1 MIGEKKMAYK
11 KKKYKRNKKTIGY
24 KSRLYIVSIII
35 FCLLA
40 FLVLRLAWLTLV
52 SGRALE
58 AKANSEWQK
67 EISVTAK
74 RGDILDRNESVLV
87 SSANVYRID
96 FDLDSVRNHI
106 EDKDLTMDD
115 IAVEISE
122 VTGVEVDEVLEALN
136 RKNSDGSDASY
147 APLVRGV
154 TKAVADSADE
164 LGIYGLIV
172 SRDVKRYYPNGN
184 FLASALGGINSEGT
198 GLTGIEL
205 QYDDYLAGI
214 AGMKIGSYDSWGN
227 RLPFDTYKFTPA
239 IDGSDVITTIDE
251 NLQYIAEKIAQ
262 KGLEEHNAKG
272 VHVLIMD
279 PNNGEVLAM
288 VNKPDYDPN
297 NPFSGYESFEGETDN
312 DKIQNMWRNWLVSDT
327 FEPGST
333 FKTVTMIAALEKGVV
348 SDSDTFVCNG
358 SVKFGNTTVH
368 CWKHEGHGTQTLAEV
383 LKNSCN
389 VGMMEI
395 GERLGIENLN
405 EYIYKLG
412 FGKTTGIDLPG
423 EASGIVK
430 SSDTVSAID
439 LATISFGQTNTVT
452 TMQLMTA
459 FNAIANGGDLIQPH
473 IVKEISHEDE
483 SGNRV
488 IDETIKPIIKE
499 DVLSDES
506 TALLRSYLERT
517 VTKDGPDGAF
527 VQGYNIGGKTGT
539 AQKVDPTTGT
549 YSTDKYISSMIA
561 LAPVENPQIT
571 VFIAVDEPSN
581 GAYYGGE
588 VAAPLMKEL
597 FEEVFKYMDSPLA
610 KERFS
615 IYKNVIIPD
624 VRGKSIEEA
633 KEILKE
639 NGLEA
644 EVNGNGKTIISMDSY
659 PGSTVKEGTTIS
671 ITAKDSGQVEK
682 EIIMPDLKGTTEEFA
697 TSILDNLGLVYEFKG
712 EGIVDSQSIASG
724 NKVVKGTKVTI
735 TLKKEYEY

>member
-1 MIGEKKMAYK
+1 MAYK
-11 KKKYKRNKKTIGY
+11 KKKYKKKKKIIGY
-24 KSRLYIVSIII
+24 KSRLYIVSIIV
-35 FCLLA
+35 FCLLG

-74 RGDILDRNESVLV
+74 RGDILDRNGSVLV

-96 FDLDSVRNHI
+96 FDLDSVRSHI
-106 EDKDLTMDD
+106 KENDLTMDD
-115 IAVEISE
+115 IAVKIAD
-122 VTGVEVDEVLEALN
+122 VTGVEVDEVLKALN
-136 RKNSDGSDASY
+136 KKNSDGSDASY

-154 TKAVADSADE
+154 TKAIADSADD

-239 IDGSDVITTIDE
+239 IDGSDIVTTVDE

-262 KGLEEHNAKG
+262 KGLEENDAKG
-272 VHVLIMD
+272 VHILIMD

-297 NPFSGYESFEGETDN
+297 NPFSGYESFDGETVN

-333 FKTVTMIAALEKGVV
+333 FKTVTMIAALEKGLV

-368 CWKHEGHGTQTLAEV
+368 CWKREGHGTQTLAEV

-452 TMQLMTA
+452 AMQLMIA

-483 SGNRV
+483 SRNRV
-488 IDETIKPIIKE
+488 IDETINPTVKK

-517 VTKDGPDGAF
+517 VTKDGPDGSF
-527 VQGYNIGGKTGT
+527 VQGYNVGGKTGT

-597 FEEVFKYMDSPLA
+597 FQEVFKYMDSPLA

-633 KEILKE
+633 KQILKE

-644 EVNGNGKTIISMDSY
+644 EVKGNGKTVVSMETY

-671 ITAKDSGQVEK
+671 ITAKDNGQVEK
-682 EIIMPDLKGTTEEFA
+682 EIIMPDLKGSTEEFA
-697 TSILDNLGLVYEFKG
+697 TSVLDNLGLVYEFQG
-712 EGIVDSQSIASG
+712 EGTVNSQSIANG

>member
-1 MIGEKKMAYK
+1 MAYK
-11 KKKYKRNKKTIGY
+11 KKTYKKNKKIIGY
-24 KSRLYIVSIII
+24 KSRLYIVSIIV
-35 FCLLA
+35 FCLLG
-40 FLVLRLAWLTLV
+40 FLVLRLIWLTLV

-58 AKANSEWQK
+58 AKANSEWQR

-96 FDLDSVRNHI
+96 FDLDSVRKHI
-106 EDKDLTMDD
+106 KAKDLTKND
-115 IAVEISE
+115 IAVKISE
-122 VTGVEVDEVLEALN
+122 VTGVEIDEVLEALN

-172 SRDVKRYYPNGN
+172 SRDIKRYYPNVN
-184 FLASALGGINSEGT
+184 FLASALGGINSEGA

-205 QYDDYLAGI
+205 QYNDYLSGI

-227 RLPFDTYKFTPA
+227 RLAFDTYKFTPA
-239 IDGSDVITTIDE
+239 IDGSDIITTVDE

-262 KGLEEHNAKG
+262 KGLEEHNSKG

-279 PNNGEVLAM
+279 PNNGEILAM

-297 NPFSGYESFEGETDN
+297 NPFSGYEIFDGETGN

-333 FKTVTMIAALEKGVV
+333 FKTVTMIGALEEGVV
-348 SDSDTFVCNG
+348 SDNDIFVCNG
-358 SVKFGNTTVH
+358 SVKFGNTIVH

-452 TMQLMTA
+452 SLQLMAA
-459 FNAIANGGDLIQPH
+459 FNAIANGGELIQPH

-488 IDETIKPIIKE
+488 IDETINPIIKK
-499 DVLSDES
+499 DLLSDEN
-506 TALLRSYLERT
+506 TALLRSYLERS
-517 VTKDGPDGAF
+517 VTKDGPDGDF
-527 VQGYNIGGKTGT
+527 VQGYSVGGKTGT

-549 YSTDKYISSMIA
+549 YSKDKYIASMIA

-581 GAYYGGE
+581 GVYYGGE
-588 VAAPLMKEL
+588 VAKPLMKEL

-644 EVNGNGKTIISMDSY
+644 EVKGSGKTVVSMDTY

-671 ITAKDSGQVEK
+671 ITAKDNGQVEK

-697 TSILDNLGLVYEFKG
+697 KSILDNLGLAYGFEG

-724 NKVVKGTKVTI
+724 NKVVKGTKVTM
-735 TLKKEYEY
+735 TLKKGYEY

>member
-1 MIGEKKMAYK
+1 MEYKNKKYK
-11 KKKYKRNKKTIGY
+11 KKKKTIGY
-24 KSRLYIVSIII
+24 KSRLYIVSIIV

-40 FLVLRLAWLTLV
+40 FLVLRLVWLTLV

-122 VTGVEVDEVLEALN
+122 VTGVGVDKVLEALN

-147 APLVRGV
+147 VPLVRGV

-239 IDGSDVITTIDE
+239 IDGSDVITTVDE

-383 LKNSCN
+383 LKKSCN

-473 IVKEISHEDE
+473 IVKEISREDE

-488 IDETIKPIIKE
+488 IDETIKPTIKK

-610 KERFS
+610 KKRFS

-644 EVNGNGKTIISMDSY
+644 EVKGNGKTIISMDSY

-697 TSILDNLGLVYEFKG
+697 TSVLDNLGLVYEFKG
-712 EGIVDSQSIASG
+712 EGIVDSQGIANG

>member
-1 MIGEKKMAYK
+1 MAYK
-11 KKKYKRNKKTIGY
+11 KKKYKKNKKSIGY
-24 KSRLYIVSIII
+24 KSRLYIVSVIV
-35 FCLLA
+35 FCLLG
-40 FLVLRLAWLTLV
+40 FLILRLGWLMIV
-52 SGRALE
+52 GGRSLE

-67 EISVTAK
+67 EISVTAT
-74 RGDILDRNESVLV
+74 RGDILDRNGSVLV

-106 EDKDLTMDD
+106 KDNDLTMDD
-115 IAVEISE
+115 IAVEIAD
-122 VTGVEVDEVLEALN
+122 VTGVEVDEVLKALN

-154 TKAVADSADE
+154 TKAVADSADD

-172 SRDVKRYYPNGN
+172 SRDVKRYYPNEN

-205 QYDDYLAGI
+205 QYDEYLAGI
-214 AGMKIGSYDSWGN
+214 AGMKMGAYDSWGN
-227 RLPFDTYKFTPA
+227 RLPFDTYKFTPP
-239 IDGSDVITTIDE
+239 IDGNDIIVTVDE
-251 NLQYIAEKIAQ
+251 NLQYIAEKIAE

-279 PNNGEVLAM
+279 PNNGEILAM

-333 FKTVTMIAALEKGVV
+333 FKTVTMIAALEEGLVN
-348 SDSDTFVCNG
+348 DNDIFTCNG

-368 CWKHEGHGTQTLAEV
+368 CWKREGHGTQTLAEV

-395 GERLGIENLN
+395 GERLGIDTLN
-405 EYIYKLG
+405 KYIYKLG

-430 SSDTVSAID
+430 TSDTVSAID

-452 TMQLMTA
+452 SLQLMLA

-488 IDETIKPIIKE
+488 IDETIKPIIKK
-499 DVLSDES
+499 DLLSDEN

-517 VTKDGPDGAF
+517 VTKEGPDGAF
-527 VQGYNIGGKTGT
+527 VQGYNVGGKTGT

-549 YSTDKYISSMIA
+549 YSSDKYISSMVA

-581 GAYYGGE
+581 GLYYGGE

-644 EVNGNGKTIISMDSY
+644 EVKGSGKTIVSMDSY
-659 PGSTVKEGTTIS
+659 PGAIVKEGTTIS
-671 ITAKDSGQVEK
+671 ITAKDNGQVQK
-682 EIIMPDLKGTTEEFA
+682 EIIMPDLKGTTKEFA
-697 TSILDNLGLVYEFKG
+697 TSILDNLGLVYEFEG
-712 EGIVDSQSIASG
+712 EGTVHSQSITSG
-724 NKVVKGTKVTI
+724 NKIVKGTKVTI

>member
-1 MIGEKKMAYK
+1 MAYK
-11 KKKYKRNKKTIGY
+11 KKKYKKNKKIIGY
-24 KSRLYIVSIII
+24 KSRLYIVSIIV
-35 FCLLA
+35 FCLLG

-74 RGDILDRNESVLV
+74 RGDILDRNGSVLV

-106 EDKDLTMDD
+106 KENDLTMDD
-115 IAVEISE
+115 IAVEIAD
-122 VTGVEVDEVLEALN
+122 VTGVEVDEVLKALN
-136 RKNSDGSDASY
+136 KKNSDGSDASY

-154 TKAVADSADE
+154 TKAVADSADD

-239 IDGSDVITTIDE
+239 IDGSDIITTVDE

-262 KGLEEHNAKG
+262 KGLEENNAKG

-297 NPFSGYESFEGETDN
+297 NPFSGYESFDGETDN

-333 FKTVTMIAALEKGVV
+333 FKTVTMIAALEKGLV
-348 SDSDTFVCNG
+348 SDSDTFFCNG

-368 CWKHEGHGTQTLAEV
+368 CWKREGHGTQTLAEV

-452 TMQLMTA
+452 AMQLMTA

-488 IDETIKPIIKE
+488 IDETIKPTVKK

-517 VTKDGPDGAF
+517 VTKDGPDGSF
-527 VQGYNIGGKTGT
+527 VQGYNVGGKTGT

-633 KEILKE
+633 KQILKE

-644 EVNGNGKTIISMDSY
+644 EVKGNGKTIVSMDSY

-671 ITAKDSGQVEK
+671 ITAKDNGQVEK

-697 TSILDNLGLVYEFKG
+697 TSVLDNLGLVYEFQG
-712 EGIVDSQSIASG
+712 EGTVHSQSIANG

>member
-1 MIGEKKMAYK
+1 MAYK
-11 KKKYKRNKKTIGY
+11 KKKYKKNKKSIGY
-24 KSRLYIVSIII
+24 KSRLYIVSAIV
-35 FCLLA
+35 FCLLG
-40 FLVLRLAWLTLV
+40 FLILRLGWLMIV
-52 SGRALE
+52 GGRSLE

-67 EISVTAK
+67 EISVTAT
-74 RGDILDRNESVLV
+74 RGDILDRNGSVLV

-106 EDKDLTMDD
+106 KDNDLTMDD
-115 IAVEISE
+115 IAVEIAD
-122 VTGVEVDEVLEALN
+122 VTGVEVDEVLKALN

-154 TKAVADSADE
+154 TKAVADSADD

-172 SRDVKRYYPNGN
+172 SRDVKRYYPNEN

-205 QYDDYLAGI
+205 QYDEYLAGI
-214 AGMKIGSYDSWGN
+214 AGMKMGAYDSWGN
-227 RLPFDTYKFTPA
+227 RLPFDTYKFTPP
-239 IDGSDVITTIDE
+239 IDGNDIIVTVDE
-251 NLQYIAEKIAQ
+251 NLQYIAEKIAE

-279 PNNGEVLAM
+279 PNNGEILAM

-333 FKTVTMIAALEKGVV
+333 FKTVTMIAALEEGLVN
-348 SDSDTFVCNG
+348 DNDIFTCNG

-368 CWKHEGHGTQTLAEV
+368 CWKHEGHGTQTLGEV

-395 GERLGIENLN
+395 GERLGIDTLN
-405 EYIYKLG
+405 KYIYKLG

-430 SSDTVSAID
+430 TSDTVSAID

-452 TMQLMTA
+452 SLQLMSA

-488 IDETIKPIIKE
+488 IDETIKPIIKK
-499 DVLSDES
+499 DLLSDEN

-517 VTKDGPDGAF
+517 VTKEGPDGAF
-527 VQGYNIGGKTGT
+527 VQGYNVGGKTGT

-549 YSTDKYISSMIA
+549 YSSNKYISSMVA

-581 GAYYGGE
+581 GLYYGGE

-624 VRGKSIEEA
+624 VRGKSLEEA
-633 KEILKE
+633 KKILKE
-639 NGLEA
+639 NGLNA
-644 EVNGNGKTIISMDSY
+644 EIKGNGKTIVSMESY
-659 PGSTVKEGTTIS
+659 PGATVKEGTAIS
-671 ITAKDSGQVEK
+671 ITAKDGGQVEK
-682 EIIMPDLKGTTEEFA
+682 EIIMPDLKGTTKEFA
-697 TSILDNLGLVYEFKG
+697 TSILDNLGLVYEFEG
-712 EGIVDSQSIASG
+712 EGTVHSQSITSG
-724 NKVVKGTKVTI
+724 NKIVKGTKVTI

>member
-1 MIGEKKMAYK
+1 MVYK
-11 KKKYKRNKKTIGY
+11 KKKYKKNKKPIGY
-24 KSRLYIVSIII
+24 KSRLYIVSVIV
-35 FCLLA
+35 FCLLG
-40 FLVLRLAWLTLV
+40 FLVLRLAWVMIV
-52 SGRALE
+52 SGRSLE

-67 EISVTAK
+67 EVSVTAK
-74 RGDILDRNESVLV
+74 RGDVLDRNGSVLV

-96 FDLDSVRNHI
+96 FDLDTVRNHI
-106 EDKDLTMDD
+106 KENNLTMDD
-115 IAVEISE
+115 IAVEISD
-122 VTGVEVDEVLEALN
+122 VTGVEVDDVLKALN

-147 APLVRGV
+147 APLIRGV
-154 TKAVADSADE
+154 TKAVADSADA

-184 FLASALGGINSEGT
+184 FLASALGGINSEGA

-205 QYDDYLAGI
+205 QYDEYLAGI
-214 AGMKIGSYDSWGN
+214 AGMKIGAYDSRGN

-239 IDGSDVITTIDE
+239 IDGSDIVTTVDE

-279 PNNGEVLAM
+279 PNNGEILAM

-297 NPFSGYESFEGETDN
+297 DPFSGYESFEGETDN

-333 FKTVTMIAALEKGVV
+333 FKTITMIAALEEGLV
-348 SDSDTFVCNG
+348 SDSDTFTCNG

-395 GERLGIENLN
+395 GERLGIDNLN

-452 TMQLMTA
+452 ALQLMAA
-459 FNAIANGGDLIQPH
+459 FNSIANGGDLIQPH

-488 IDETIKPIIKE
+488 IDETIKPTIKK
-499 DVLSDES
+499 DLLSDEN

-517 VTKDGPDGAF
+517 VTKDGPDGSF
-527 VQGYNIGGKTGT
+527 IQGYNVGGKTGT

-549 YSTDKYISSMIA
+549 YSSDKYISSMVA

-581 GAYYGGE
+581 GLYYGGE

-633 KEILKE
+633 KKVLKE

-644 EVNGNGKTIISMDSY
+644 EVKGDGKTIVSMDSY
-659 PGSTVKEGTTIS
+659 PGATVKEGTTIS

-682 EIIMPDLKGTTEEFA
+682 EIIMPDLKGSTKEFT
-697 TSILDNLGLVYEFKG
+697 TSILDNLGLVYEFEG
-712 EGIVDSQSIASG
+712 EGTVHSQSITSG
-724 NKVVKGTKVTI
+724 NKIVKGTKVTI

>member
-1 MIGEKKMAYK
+1 MAYK
-11 KKKYKRNKKTIGY
+11 KKKYKKNKKIIGY

-40 FLVLRLAWLTLV
+40 FLILRLAWLTLV

-74 RGDILDRNESVLV
+74 RGDILDRNGSVLV

-106 EDKDLTMDD
+106 EENDLTMDD
-115 IAVEISE
+115 IAVEISG
-122 VTGVEVDEVLEALN
+122 VTGVAVDEVLEALN

-172 SRDVKRYYPNGN
+172 SRDIKRYYPNGN

-239 IDGSDVITTIDE
+239 IDGSDIVTTIDE

-452 TMQLMTA
+452 SLQLMTA

-488 IDETIKPIIKE
+488 IDETIKPTIKE

-539 AQKVDPTTGT
+539 AEKVDPTTGT

-571 VFIAVDEPSN
+571 AFIAVDEPSN

-597 FEEVFKYMDSPLA
+597 FEEVFQYMDSPLA

-644 EVNGNGKTIISMDSY
+644 EVKGNGKTIISMETY

-671 ITAKDSGQVEK
+671 ITAKDNGQVEK

-697 TSILDNLGLVYEFKG
+697 TSVLDNLGLVYEFEG
-712 EGIVDSQSIASG
+712 EGTVDSQSIANG

>member
-1 MIGEKKMAYK
+1 MTYK
-11 KKKYKRNKKTIGY
+11 KKKYKKNKKSIGY
-24 KSRLYIVSIII
+24 KSRLYIVSAIV
-35 FCLLA
+35 FCLLG
-40 FLVLRLAWLTLV
+40 FLVLRLAWVMIV
-52 SGRALE
+52 SGRSLE

-67 EISVTAK
+67 EVSVTAQ
-74 RGDILDRNESVLV
+74 RGDILDRNGSVLV

-96 FDLDSVRNHI
+96 FDLDTVRNHI
-106 EDKDLTMDD
+106 KEKNLTMDD
-115 IAVEISE
+115 IAVQISD
-122 VTGVEVDEVLEALN
+122 VTGVEVDKVLKALN

-147 APLVRGV
+147 APLIRGV
-154 TKAVADSADE
+154 TKAVADSADD
-164 LGIYGLIV
+164 LDIYGLIV
-172 SRDVKRYYPNGN
+172 SRDVKRYYPNEN

-205 QYDDYLAGI
+205 QYDEYLAGI
-214 AGMKIGSYDSWGN
+214 AGMKIGAYDSRGN

-239 IDGSDVITTIDE
+239 IDGSDIVTTIDE
-251 NLQYIAEKIAQ
+251 NLQYIAEKIAE
-262 KGLEEHNAKG
+262 KGLDQHNAKG

-279 PNNGEVLAM
+279 PNNGEILAM

-297 NPFSGYESFEGETDN
+297 DPFSGYESFDGETDN
-312 DKIQNMWRNWLVSDT
+312 DKVQNMWRNWLVSDT

-333 FKTVTMIAALEKGVV
+333 FKTITMIAALEEGLV
-348 SDSDTFVCNG
+348 SDNNIFTCNG

-395 GERLGIENLN
+395 GEKLGIDNLN

-430 SSDTVSAID
+430 TSDTVSAID

-452 TMQLMTA
+452 ALQLMAA
-459 FNAIANGGDLIQPH
+459 FNSIANGGDLIQPH

-488 IDETIKPIIKE
+488 IDETIKPTIKK
-499 DVLSDES
+499 DLLSDEN

-517 VTKDGPDGAF
+517 VTKDGPDGSF
-527 VQGYNIGGKTGT
+527 IQGYNVGGKTGT

-549 YSTDKYISSMIA
+549 YSSNKYISSMVA

-581 GAYYGGE
+581 GLYYGGE

-633 KEILKE
+633 KKVLKE

-644 EVNGNGKTIISMDSY
+644 EVKGNGKTIVSMESY
-659 PGSTVKEGTTIS
+659 PGATVKEGTTIS

-682 EIIMPDLKGTTEEFA
+682 EIIMPDLKGSTKEFA
-697 TSILDNLGLVYEFKG
+697 TSILNNLGLVYEFEG
-712 EGIVDSQSIASG
+712 EGTVHSQSITSG
-724 NKVVKGTKVTI
+724 NKIVKGTKVTI

>member
-1 MIGEKKMAYK
+1 MAYK
-11 KKKYKRNKKTIGY
+11 KKKYKKNKKIIGY
-24 KSRLYIVSIII
+24 KSRLYIVSIIV
-35 FCLLA
+35 FCLLG

-74 RGDILDRNESVLV
+74 RGDILDRNGSVLV

-106 EDKDLTMDD
+106 KKNDLTMDD
-115 IAVEISE
+115 IAVEIAD
-122 VTGVEVDEVLEALN
+122 VTGVEVDEVLKALN
-136 RKNSDGSDASY
+136 KKNSDGSDASY

-154 TKAVADSADE
+154 TKAVADSADD

-239 IDGSDVITTIDE
+239 IDGSDIITTVDE

-262 KGLEEHNAKG
+262 KGLEENNAKG

-279 PNNGEVLAM
+279 PNNGEALAM

-297 NPFSGYESFEGETDN
+297 NPFSGYEGFDGETDN

-333 FKTVTMIAALEKGVV
+333 FKTVTMIAALEKGLV

-368 CWKHEGHGTQTLAEV
+368 CWKREGHGTQTLAEV

-452 TMQLMTA
+452 AMQLMTA

-488 IDETIKPIIKE
+488 IDETIKPTVKK

-517 VTKDGPDGAF
+517 VTKDGPDGSF
-527 VQGYNIGGKTGT
+527 VQGYNVGGKTGT

-633 KEILKE
+633 KQILKE

-644 EVNGNGKTIISMDSY
+644 EVKGNGKTVVSMETY

-671 ITAKDSGQVEK
+671 ITAKDNGQVEK
-682 EIIMPDLKGTTEEFA
+682 EIIMPDLKGSTEEFA
-697 TSILDNLGLVYEFKG
+697 TSVLDNLGLVYEFQG
-712 EGIVDSQSIASG
+712 EGTVDSQSIANG

>member
-1 MIGEKKMAYK
+1 MAYK
-11 KKKYKRNKKTIGY
+11 KKKYKKKKYKKNKKTIGY
-24 KSRLYIVSIII
+24 KSRLYIVSIIV
-35 FCLLA
+35 FCLLG

-74 RGDILDRNESVLV
+74 RGDILDRNGSVLV

-106 EDKDLTMDD
+106 KDKDLTMDD
-115 IAVEISE
+115 IAIEISN
-122 VTGVEVDEVLEALN
+122 VTGVEVDEVLKALN

-172 SRDVKRYYPNGN
+172 SRDIKRYYPNEN

-239 IDGSDVITTIDE
+239 IDGSDIVTTVDE

-279 PNNGEVLAM
+279 PNNGEILAM

-333 FKTVTMIAALEKGVV
+333 FKTVTMIAALEQGVV
-348 SDSDTFVCNG
+348 SDDDTFVCNG

-395 GERLGIENLN
+395 GERLGIETLN

-452 TMQLMTA
+452 SLQLMTA

-488 IDETIKPIIKE
+488 IDETIKPIIKK
-499 DVLSDES
+499 DVLSDEN

-517 VTKDGPDGAF
+517 VTKDGPDGSF
-527 VQGYNIGGKTGT
+527 VQGYNVGGKTGT

-644 EVNGNGKTIISMDSY
+644 EVEGNGKTVVSMETY

-671 ITAKDSGQVEK
+671 ITAKDNGQVEK

-697 TSILDNLGLVYEFKG
+697 TSILDNLGLVYEFEG
-712 EGIVDSQSIASG
+712 EGTVDSQSIVSG

>member
-1 MIGEKKMAYK
+1 MAYK
-11 KKKYKRNKKTIGY
+11 KKKYKKNKKSIGY
-24 KSRLYIVSIII
+24 KSRLYIVSVIV
-35 FCLLA
+35 FCLLG
-40 FLVLRLAWLTLV
+40 FLILRLGWLMIV
-52 SGRALE
+52 GGRSLE

-67 EISVTAK
+67 EISVTAT
-74 RGDILDRNESVLV
+74 RGDILDRNGSVLV

-106 EDKDLTMDD
+106 KDNDLTMDD
-115 IAVEISE
+115 IAVEIAD
-122 VTGVEVDEVLEALN
+122 VTGVEVDEVLKALN

-154 TKAVADSADE
+154 TKAVADSADD

-172 SRDVKRYYPNGN
+172 SRDVKRYYPNEN

-205 QYDDYLAGI
+205 QYDEYLAGI
-214 AGMKIGSYDSWGN
+214 AGMKMGAYDSWGN
-227 RLPFDTYKFTPA
+227 RLPFDTYKFTPP
-239 IDGSDVITTIDE
+239 IDGNDIIVTVDE
-251 NLQYIAEKIAQ
+251 NLQYIAEKIAE

-279 PNNGEVLAM
+279 PNNGEILAM

-333 FKTVTMIAALEKGVV
+333 FKTVTMIAALEEGLVN
-348 SDSDTFVCNG
+348 DNDIFTCNG

-368 CWKHEGHGTQTLAEV
+368 CWKREGHGTQTLAEV

-395 GERLGIENLN
+395 GERLGIDTLN
-405 EYIYKLG
+405 KYIYKLG

-430 SSDTVSAID
+430 TSDTVSAID

-452 TMQLMTA
+452 SLQLMSA

-488 IDETIKPIIKE
+488 IDETIKPIIKK
-499 DVLSDES
+499 DLLSDEN

-517 VTKDGPDGAF
+517 VTKDGPEGSF
-527 VQGYNIGGKTGT
+527 VQGYNVGGKTGT

-549 YSTDKYISSMIA
+549 YSSDKYISSMVA

-581 GAYYGGE
+581 GLYYGGE

-644 EVNGNGKTIISMDSY
+644 EVKGSGKTIVSMDSY
-659 PGSTVKEGTTIS
+659 PGAIVKEGTTIS
-671 ITAKDSGQVEK
+671 ITAKDNGQVQK
-682 EIIMPDLKGTTEEFA
+682 EIIMPDLKGTTKEFA
-697 TSILDNLGLVYEFKG
+697 TSILDNLGLVYEFEG
-712 EGIVDSQSIASG
+712 EGTVHSQSITSG
-724 NKVVKGTKVTI
+724 NKIVKGTKVTI
-735 TLKKEYEY
+735 ILKKEYEY

>member
-1 MIGEKKMAYK
+1 MAYK
-11 KKKYKRNKKTIGY
+11 KKKYKKNKKSIGY
-24 KSRLYIVSIII
+24 KSRLYIVSAIV
-35 FCLLA
+35 FCLLG
-40 FLVLRLAWLTLV
+40 FLVFRLAWVMIV
-52 SGRALE
+52 SGRSLE

-67 EISVTAK
+67 EVSVTAQ
-74 RGDILDRNESVLV
+74 RGDILDRNGSVLV

-96 FDLDSVRNHI
+96 FDLDTVRNHI
-106 EDKDLTMDD
+106 KEKNLTMDD
-115 IAVEISE
+115 IAVQISD
-122 VTGVEVDEVLEALN
+122 VTGVEVDKVLKALN

-147 APLVRGV
+147 APLIRGV
-154 TKAVADSADE
+154 TKAVADSADD
-164 LGIYGLIV
+164 LDIYGLIV
-172 SRDVKRYYPNGN
+172 SRDVKRYYPNEN

-205 QYDDYLAGI
+205 QYDEYLAGI
-214 AGMKIGSYDSWGN
+214 AGMKIGAYDSRGN

-239 IDGSDVITTIDE
+239 IDGSDIVTTIDE
-251 NLQYIAEKIAQ
+251 NLQYIAEKIAE
-262 KGLEEHNAKG
+262 KGLDQHNAKG

-279 PNNGEVLAM
+279 PNNGEILAM

-297 NPFSGYESFEGETDN
+297 DPFSGYESFDGETDN
-312 DKIQNMWRNWLVSDT
+312 DKVQNMWRNWLVSDT
-327 FEPGST
+327 FEPGTT
-333 FKTVTMIAALEKGVV
+333 FKTITMIAALEEGLV
-348 SDSDTFVCNG
+348 SDNNIFTCNG

-395 GERLGIENLN
+395 GEKLGIDNLN

-430 SSDTVSAID
+430 TSDTVSAID

-452 TMQLMTA
+452 ALQLMAA
-459 FNAIANGGDLIQPH
+459 FNSIANGGDLIQPH

-488 IDETIKPIIKE
+488 IDETIKPTIKK
-499 DVLSDES
+499 DLLSDEN

-517 VTKDGPDGAF
+517 VTKDGPDGSF
-527 VQGYNIGGKTGT
+527 IQGYNVGGKTGT

-549 YSTDKYISSMIA
+549 YSSDKYISSMVA

-581 GAYYGGE
+581 GLYYGGE

-644 EVNGNGKTIISMDSY
+644 EVKGSGKTIVSMDSY
-659 PGSTVKEGTTIS
+659 PGATVKEGTTIS

-682 EIIMPDLKGTTEEFA
+682 EIIMPDLKGSTKEFA
-697 TSILDNLGLVYEFKG
+697 TSILNNLGLVYEFEG
-712 EGIVDSQSIASG
+712 EGTVHSQSITSG
-724 NKVVKGTKVTI
+724 NKIVKGTKVTI

>member
-1 MIGEKKMAYK
+1 MAYK

-581 GAYYGGE
+581 GVYYGGE

-724 NKVVKGTKVTI
+724 NKVVK
-735 TLKKEYEY
+735 

>member
-1 MIGEKKMAYK
+1 MAYK
-11 KKKYKRNKKTIGY
+11 KKKYKKNKKIIGY
-24 KSRLYIVSIII
+24 KSRLYIVSIIV
-35 FCLLA
+35 FCLLG

-74 RGDILDRNESVLV
+74 RGDILDRNGSVLV

-106 EDKDLTMDD
+106 KENDLTMDD
-115 IAVEISE
+115 IAVEIAD
-122 VTGVEVDEVLEALN
+122 VTGVEVDEVLKALN
-136 RKNSDGSDASY
+136 KKNSDGSDASY

-154 TKAVADSADE
+154 TKAVADSADD

-239 IDGSDVITTIDE
+239 IDGSDIITTVDE

-262 KGLEEHNAKG
+262 KGLEENNAKG

-297 NPFSGYESFEGETDN
+297 NPFSGYEGFDGETDN

-333 FKTVTMIAALEKGVV
+333 FKTVTMIAALEEGVV
-348 SDSDTFVCNG
+348 SDSDTFFCNG

-395 GERLGIENLN
+395 GERLGIEKLN

-423 EASGIVK
+423 EALGIVK

-452 TMQLMTA
+452 ALQLMTA

-488 IDETIKPIIKE
+488 IDETIKPITKK

-517 VTKDGPDGAF
+517 VTKDGPDGSF
-527 VQGYNIGGKTGT
+527 VQGYNVGGKTGT
-539 AQKVDPTTGT
+539 AQKVDPETGT
-549 YSTDKYISSMIA
+549 YSTNKHISSMIA

-571 VFIAVDEPSN
+571 VFIAVYEPSN

-633 KEILKE
+633 KQILKE

-644 EVNGNGKTIISMDSY
+644 EVKGNGKTVVSMETY

-671 ITAKDSGQVEK
+671 ITAKDNGQVEK
-682 EIIMPDLKGTTEEFA
+682 EIIMPDLKGSTEEFA
-697 TSILDNLGLVYEFKG
+697 TSVLDNLGLVYEFQG
-712 EGIVDSQSIASG
+712 EGTVDSQSIANG

>member
-1 MIGEKKMAYK
+1 MTYK
-11 KKKYKRNKKTIGY
+11 KKKYKKKKKTVGY
-24 KSRLYIVSIII
+24 KSRLFIVSVLV
-35 FCLLA
+35 FSLLA
-40 FLVLRLAWLTLV
+40 FLILRLAWLTLV
-52 SGRALE
+52 SGRELE

-67 EISVTAK
+67 EISVTAT
-74 RGDILDRNESVLV
+74 RGDILDRNGSVLV

-106 EDKDLTMDD
+106 KEKKITMND
-115 IAVEISE
+115 IAVEISN
-122 VTGVEVDEVLEALN
+122 VTGVEVEEVLKALN
-136 RKNSDGSDASY
+136 KKNSDGSDASY
-147 APLVRGV
+147 SPLVRGV
-154 TKAVADSADE
+154 TKAVADSADD

-172 SRDVKRYYPNGN
+172 SRDVKRYYPNEN

-214 AGMKIGSYDSWGN
+214 AGMKIGAYDSWGN
-227 RLPFDTYKFTPA
+227 RLPFDTYKFTPP
-239 IDGSDVITTIDE
+239 IDGSDIISTVDE
-251 NLQYIAEKIAQ
+251 NLQYIAEKVAQ

-279 PNNGEVLAM
+279 PNNGEILAM

-297 NPFSGYESFEGETDN
+297 DPYSGYEIFDGETDN

-333 FKTVTMIAALEKGVV
+333 FKTVTMVAALEEGLV
-348 SDSDTFVCNG
+348 SDNETFTCNG
-358 SVKFGNTTVH
+358 GVKFGNTTVH
-368 CWKHEGHGTQTLAEV
+368 CWKRDGHGTQTLGEV

-395 GERLGIENLN
+395 GERLGIDKSN

-452 TMQLMTA
+452 TLQLMAA

-488 IDETIKPIIKE
+488 IDETIKPTTKK
-499 DVLSDES
+499 DVLSDSS

-517 VTKDGPDGAF
+517 VTKDGPDGSF
-527 VQGYNIGGKTGT
+527 VQGYNVGGKTGT
-539 AQKVDPTTGT
+539 AQKVDPATGT
-549 YSTDKYISSMIA
+549 YSTDKYISSMVA

-581 GAYYGGE
+581 GSYYGGE

-639 NGLEA
+639 NDLEA
-644 EVNGNGKTIISMDSY
+644 EVKGNGKTIVSMDSY

-671 ITAKDSGQVEK
+671 ITAKDNGQVGK
-682 EIIMPDLKGTTEEFA
+682 EIIMPDLKGSTKEFA
-697 TSILDNLGLVYEFKG
+697 ASILDNLGLEYEFEG
-712 EGIVDSQSIASG
+712 EGIVYSQSITSG
-724 NKVVKGTKVTI
+724 NKIVKGTKVTI
-735 TLKKEYEY
+735 TLKKEFEY

>member
-1 MIGEKKMAYK
+1 MAYK
-11 KKKYKRNKKTIGY
+11 KKKYKKNKKAIGY
-24 KSRLYIVSIII
+24 KGRLYIVSVIV
-35 FCLLA
+35 FCLLG
-40 FLVLRLAWLTLV
+40 FLILRLAWLILV
-52 SGRALE
+52 SGRSLE

-67 EISVTAK
+67 EISVTAT
-74 RGDILDRNESVLV
+74 RGDILDRNGSVLV

-96 FDLDSVRNHI
+96 FDLDTVRNHI
-106 EDKDLTMDD
+106 KEKNLTMDD
-115 IAVEISE
+115 IAVEISD
-122 VTGVEVDEVLEALN
+122 VTGVEVDEVLKALN

-147 APLVRGV
+147 APLIRGV
-154 TKAVADSADE
+154 TKAVADSADD

-172 SRDVKRYYPNGN
+172 SRDVKRYYPNEN

-205 QYDDYLAGI
+205 QYDEYLAGI
-214 AGMKIGSYDSWGN
+214 AGMKIGAYDSRGN

-239 IDGSDVITTIDE
+239 IDGSDIVITVDE

-279 PNNGEVLAM
+279 PNNGEILAM

-333 FKTVTMIAALEKGVV
+333 FKTVTMIAALEEGLV
-348 SDSDTFVCNG
+348 SDSDTFTCNG
-358 SVKFGNTTVH
+358 SVKFGNTTIH

-395 GERLGIENLN
+395 GERLGIDTLN

-430 SSDTVSAID
+430 TSDTVSAID

-452 TMQLMTA
+452 SLQLMAA

-488 IDETIKPIIKE
+488 IDETIKPIIKK
-499 DVLSDES
+499 DLLSDEN

-517 VTKDGPDGAF
+517 VTKDGPEGSF
-527 VQGYNIGGKTGT
+527 VQGYNVGGKTGT

-549 YSTDKYISSMIA
+549 YSSDKYISSMVA

-581 GAYYGGE
+581 GLYYGGE

-644 EVNGNGKTIISMDSY
+644 EVKGSGKTIVSMDSY
-659 PGSTVKEGTTIS
+659 PGAIVKEGTTIS
-671 ITAKDSGQVEK
+671 ITAKDNGQVQK
-682 EIIMPDLKGTTEEFA
+682 EIIMPDLKGTTKEFA
-697 TSILDNLGLVYEFKG
+697 TSILDNLGLVYEFEG
-712 EGIVDSQSIASG
+712 EGTVHSQSITSG
-724 NKVVKGTKVTI
+724 NKIVKGTKVTI

>member
-1 MIGEKKMAYK
+1 MAYK
-11 KKKYKRNKKTIGY
+11 KKKYKKNKKIIGY
-24 KSRLYIVSIII
+24 KSRLYIVSIIV
-35 FCLLA
+35 FCLLG

-74 RGDILDRNESVLV
+74 RGDILDRNGSVLV

-106 EDKDLTMDD
+106 KENDLTMDD
-115 IAVEISE
+115 IAVEIAD
-122 VTGVEVDEVLEALN
+122 VTGLEVDEVLKALN
-136 RKNSDGSDASY
+136 KKNSDGSDASY

-154 TKAVADSADE
+154 TKAVADSADD

-239 IDGSDVITTIDE
+239 IDGSDIITTVDE

-262 KGLEEHNAKG
+262 KGLEENNAKG

-297 NPFSGYESFEGETDN
+297 NPFSGYEGFDGETDN

-333 FKTVTMIAALEKGVV
+333 FKTVTMIAALEKGLV

-368 CWKHEGHGTQTLAEV
+368 CWKREGHGTQTLAEV

-452 TMQLMTA
+452 AMQLMTA

-488 IDETIKPIIKE
+488 IDETIKPTVKK

-517 VTKDGPDGAF
+517 VTKDGPDGSF
-527 VQGYNIGGKTGT
+527 VQGYNVGGKTGT

-633 KEILKE
+633 KQILKE

-644 EVNGNGKTIISMDSY
+644 EVKGNGKTVVSMETY

-671 ITAKDSGQVEK
+671 ITAKDNGQVEK
-682 EIIMPDLKGTTEEFA
+682 EIIMPDLKGSTEEFA
-697 TSILDNLGLVYEFKG
+697 TSVLDNLGLVYEFQG
-712 EGIVDSQSIASG
+712 EGTVDSQSIANG

>member
-1 MIGEKKMAYK
+1 MAYK

-488 IDETIKPIIKE
+488 IDETIKPITKE

-581 GAYYGGE
+581 GVYYGGE

>member
-1 MIGEKKMAYK
+1 MAYK
-11 KKKYKRNKKTIGY
+11 KKKYKKKKKTIGY
-24 KSRLYIVSIII
+24 KSRLYIVSIIV

-106 EDKDLTMDD
+106 KDKDLTMDD

-262 KGLEEHNAKG
+262 KGLDEHNAKG

-297 NPFSGYESFEGETDN
+297 NPFSGYEIFEGETDN

-459 FNAIANGGDLIQPH
+459 FNAIANGGNLIQPH

-499 DVLSDES
+499 DVLSDDS

-597 FEEVFKYMDSPLA
+597 FEEVFQYMDSPLA

-682 EIIMPDLKGTTEEFA
+682 EIIMPDFKGTTEEFA
-697 TSILDNLGLVYEFKG
+697 TSVLDNLGLVYEFKG
-712 EGIVDSQSIASG
+712 EGIVDSQSIANG

-735 TLKKEYEY
+735 TLKKEYE

>member
-1 MIGEKKMAYK
+1 MAYK
-11 KKKYKRNKKTIGY
+11 KKKYKKNKKIIGY
-24 KSRLYIVSIII
+24 KSRLYIVSIIV
-35 FCLLA
+35 FCLLG

-74 RGDILDRNESVLV
+74 RGDILDRNGSVLV

-106 EDKDLTMDD
+106 KENDLTMDD
-115 IAVEISE
+115 IAVEIAD
-122 VTGVEVDEVLEALN
+122 VTGVEVDEVLKALN
-136 RKNSDGSDASY
+136 KKNSDGSDASY

-154 TKAVADSADE
+154 TKAVADSADD

-239 IDGSDVITTIDE
+239 IDGSDIITTVDE

-262 KGLEEHNAKG
+262 KGLEENNAKG

-297 NPFSGYESFEGETDN
+297 NPFSGYESFDGETDN

-333 FKTVTMIAALEKGVV
+333 FKTVTMIAALEKGLV

-452 TMQLMTA
+452 AMQLMTA

-488 IDETIKPIIKE
+488 IDETIKPTVKK

-517 VTKDGPDGAF
+517 VTKDGPDGSF
-527 VQGYNIGGKTGT
+527 VQGYNVGGKTGT

-633 KEILKE
+633 KQILKE

-644 EVNGNGKTIISMDSY
+644 EVKGNGKTVVSMETY

-671 ITAKDSGQVEK
+671 ITAKDNGQVEK
-682 EIIMPDLKGTTEEFA
+682 EIIMPDLKGSTEEFA
-697 TSILDNLGLVYEFKG
+697 TSVLDNLGLVYEFQG
-712 EGIVDSQSIASG
+712 EGTVDSQSIANG

>member
-1 MIGEKKMAYK
+1 MTYK
-11 KKKYKRNKKTIGY
+11 KKKYKKKKKTVGY
-24 KSRLYIVSIII
+24 KSRLFIVSVLV
-35 FCLLA
+35 FSLLA
-40 FLVLRLAWLTLV
+40 FLILRLAWLTLV
-52 SGRALE
+52 SGRELE

-67 EISVTAK
+67 EISVTAT
-74 RGDILDRNESVLV
+74 RGDILDRNGSVLV

-106 EDKDLTMDD
+106 KEKKITMND
-115 IAVEISE
+115 IAVEISN
-122 VTGVEVDEVLEALN
+122 VTGVEVEEVLKALN
-136 RKNSDGSDASY
+136 KKNSDGSDASY
-147 APLVRGV
+147 SPLVRGV
-154 TKAVADSADE
+154 TKDVADSADD

-172 SRDVKRYYPNGN
+172 SRDVKRYYPNEN

-214 AGMKIGSYDSWGN
+214 AGMKIGAYDSWGN
-227 RLPFDTYKFTPA
+227 RLPFDTYKFTPP
-239 IDGSDVITTIDE
+239 IDGSDIISTVDE
-251 NLQYIAEKIAQ
+251 NLQYIAEKVAQ

-279 PNNGEVLAM
+279 PNNGEILAM

-297 NPFSGYESFEGETDN
+297 DPYSGYEIFDGETDN

-333 FKTVTMIAALEKGVV
+333 FKTVTMVAALEEGLV
-348 SDSDTFVCNG
+348 SDNETFTCNG
-358 SVKFGNTTVH
+358 GVKFGNTTVH
-368 CWKHEGHGTQTLAEV
+368 CWKRDGHGTQTLGEV

-395 GERLGIENLN
+395 GERLGIDKLN

-452 TMQLMTA
+452 TLQLMAA

-488 IDETIKPIIKE
+488 IDETIKPTTKK
-499 DVLSDES
+499 DVLSDSS

-517 VTKDGPDGAF
+517 VTKDGPDGSF
-527 VQGYNIGGKTGT
+527 VQGYNVGGKTGT
-539 AQKVDPTTGT
+539 AQKVDPATGT
-549 YSTDKYISSMIA
+549 YSTDKYISSMVA
-561 LAPVENPQIT
+561 LAPVENPKIT

-581 GAYYGGE
+581 GSYYGGE

-639 NGLEA
+639 NDLEA
-644 EVNGNGKTIISMDSY
+644 EVKGNGKTIVSMDSY

-671 ITAKDSGQVEK
+671 ITAKDNGQVGK
-682 EIIMPDLKGTTEEFA
+682 EIIMPDLKGSTKEFA
-697 TSILDNLGLVYEFKG
+697 ASILDNLGLEYEFEG
-712 EGIVDSQSIASG
+712 EGIVYSQSITSG
-724 NKVVKGTKVTI
+724 NKIVKGTKVTI
-735 TLKKEYEY
+735 TLKKEFEY

>member
-1 MIGEKKMAYK
+1 MAYK
-11 KKKYKRNKKTIGY
+11 KKKYKKNKKIIGY
-24 KSRLYIVSIII
+24 KSRLYIVSIIV
-35 FCLLA
+35 FCLLG

-74 RGDILDRNESVLV
+74 RGDILDRNGSVLV

-96 FDLDSVRNHI
+96 FDLDSVRNHVK
-106 EDKDLTMDD
+106 ENDLTMDD
-115 IAVEISE
+115 IAVEIAD
-122 VTGVEVDEVLEALN
+122 VTGVEVDEVLKALN
-136 RKNSDGSDASY
+136 KKNSDGSDASY

-154 TKAVADSADE
+154 TKAVADSADD

-239 IDGSDVITTIDE
+239 IDGSDIITTVDE

-262 KGLEEHNAKG
+262 KGLEENNAKG

-297 NPFSGYESFEGETDN
+297 NPFSGYESFDGETDN

-333 FKTVTMIAALEKGVV
+333 FKTVTMIAALEKGLV
-348 SDSDTFVCNG
+348 SDSDTFFCNG

-368 CWKHEGHGTQTLAEV
+368 CWKREGHGTQTLAEV

-452 TMQLMTA
+452 AMQLMTA

-488 IDETIKPIIKE
+488 IDETIKPTVKK

-517 VTKDGPDGAF
+517 VTKDGPDGSF
-527 VQGYNIGGKTGT
+527 VQGYNVGGKTGT

-633 KEILKE
+633 KQILKE

-644 EVNGNGKTIISMDSY
+644 EVKGNGKTIVSMDSY

-671 ITAKDSGQVEK
+671 ITAKDNGQVEK

-697 TSILDNLGLVYEFKG
+697 TSVLDNLGLVYEFQG
-712 EGIVDSQSIASG
+712 EGTVHSQSIANG

>member
-1 MIGEKKMAYK
+1 MTYK
-11 KKKYKRNKKTIGY
+11 KKKYKKKKKTVGY
-24 KSRLYIVSIII
+24 KSRLFIVSVLV
-35 FCLLA
+35 FSLLA
-40 FLVLRLAWLTLV
+40 FLILRLAWLTLV
-52 SGRALE
+52 SGRELE

-67 EISVTAK
+67 EISVTAT
-74 RGDILDRNESVLV
+74 RGDILDRNGSVLV

-106 EDKDLTMDD
+106 KEKKITMND
-115 IAVEISE
+115 IAVEISN
-122 VTGVEVDEVLEALN
+122 VTGVEVEEVLKALN
-136 RKNSDGSDASY
+136 KKNSDGSDASY
-147 APLVRGV
+147 SPLVRGV
-154 TKAVADSADE
+154 TKAVADSADD

-172 SRDVKRYYPNGN
+172 SRDVKRYYPNEN

-214 AGMKIGSYDSWGN
+214 AGMKIGAYDSWGN
-227 RLPFDTYKFTPA
+227 RLPFDTYKFTPP
-239 IDGSDVITTIDE
+239 IDGSDIISTVDE
-251 NLQYIAEKIAQ
+251 NLQYIAEKVAQ

-279 PNNGEVLAM
+279 PNNGEILAM

-297 NPFSGYESFEGETDN
+297 DPYSGYEIFDGETDN

-333 FKTVTMIAALEKGVV
+333 FKTVTMVAALEEGLV
-348 SDSDTFVCNG
+348 SDNETFTCNG
-358 SVKFGNTTVH
+358 GVKFGNTTVH
-368 CWKHEGHGTQTLAEV
+368 CWKRDGHGTQTLGEV

-395 GERLGIENLN
+395 GERLGIDKLN

-452 TMQLMTA
+452 TLQLMAA

-488 IDETIKPIIKE
+488 IDETIKPTTKK
-499 DVLSDES
+499 DVLSDSS

-517 VTKDGPDGAF
+517 VTKDGPDGSF
-527 VQGYNIGGKTGT
+527 VQGYNVGGKTGT
-539 AQKVDPTTGT
+539 AQKVDPATGT
-549 YSTDKYISSMIA
+549 YSTDKYISSMVA

-581 GAYYGGE
+581 GSYYGGE

-633 KEILKE
+633 KEILKA
-639 NGLEA
+639 NNLEA
-644 EVNGNGKTIISMDSY
+644 EVKGNGKTIVSMDTY
-659 PGSTVKEGTTIS
+659 PGATVKEGTTIT

-682 EIIMPDLKGTTEEFA
+682 QVIMPDLKGNTEEFA
-697 TSILDNLGLVYEFKG
+697 TSILNNLGLVYEFEG
-712 EGIVDSQSIASG
+712 EGNVYSQSVTAG

-735 TLKKEYEY
+735 TLKKEFEY

>member
-1 MIGEKKMAYK
+1 MAYK
-11 KKKYKRNKKTIGY
+11 KKKYKKNKKSIGY
-24 KSRLYIVSIII
+24 KSRLYIVSAIV
-35 FCLLA
+35 FCLLG
-40 FLVLRLAWLTLV
+40 FLVFRLAWVMIV
-52 SGRALE
+52 SGRSLE

-67 EISVTAK
+67 EVSVTAQ
-74 RGDILDRNESVLV
+74 RGDILDRNGSVLV

-96 FDLDSVRNHI
+96 FDLDTVRNHI
-106 EDKDLTMDD
+106 KEKNLTMDD
-115 IAVEISE
+115 IAVQISD
-122 VTGVEVDEVLEALN
+122 VTGVEVDKVLKALN

-147 APLVRGV
+147 APLIRGV
-154 TKAVADSADE
+154 TKAVADSADD
-164 LGIYGLIV
+164 LDIYGLIV
-172 SRDVKRYYPNGN
+172 SRDVKRYYPNEN

-205 QYDDYLAGI
+205 QYDEYLAGI
-214 AGMKIGSYDSWGN
+214 AGMKIGAYDSRGN

-239 IDGSDVITTIDE
+239 IDGSDIVTTIDE
-251 NLQYIAEKIAQ
+251 NLQYIAEKIAE
-262 KGLEEHNAKG
+262 KGLDQHNAKG

-279 PNNGEVLAM
+279 PNNGEILAM

-297 NPFSGYESFEGETDN
+297 DPFSGYESFDGETDN
-312 DKIQNMWRNWLVSDT
+312 DKVQNMWRNWLVSDT

-333 FKTVTMIAALEKGVV
+333 FKTITMIAALEEGLV
-348 SDSDTFVCNG
+348 SDNNIFTCNG

-395 GERLGIENLN
+395 GEKLGIDNLN

-430 SSDTVSAID
+430 TSDTVSAID

-452 TMQLMTA
+452 ALQLMAA
-459 FNAIANGGDLIQPH
+459 FNSIANGGDLIQPH

-488 IDETIKPIIKE
+488 IDETIKPTIKK
-499 DVLSDES
+499 DLLSDEN

-517 VTKDGPDGAF
+517 VTKDGPDGSF
-527 VQGYNIGGKTGT
+527 IQGYNVGGKKGT

-549 YSTDKYISSMIA
+549 YSSDKYISSMVA

-581 GAYYGGE
+581 GLYYGGE

-633 KEILKE
+633 KKVLKE

-644 EVNGNGKTIISMDSY
+644 EVKGNGKTIVSMESY
-659 PGSTVKEGTTIS
+659 PGATVKEGTTIS

-682 EIIMPDLKGTTEEFA
+682 EIIMPDLKGSTKEFA
-697 TSILDNLGLVYEFKG
+697 TSILNNLGLVYEFEG
-712 EGIVDSQSIASG
+712 EGTVHSQSITSG
-724 NKVVKGTKVTI
+724 NKIVKGTKVTI

>member
-1 MIGEKKMAYK
+1 MAYK
-11 KKKYKRNKKTIGY
+11 KKKYKKNKKSIGY
-24 KSRLYIVSIII
+24 KSRLYIVSAIV
-35 FCLLA
+35 FCLLG
-40 FLVLRLAWLTLV
+40 FLVFRLAWVMIV
-52 SGRALE
+52 SGRSLE

-67 EISVTAK
+67 EVSVTAQ
-74 RGDILDRNESVLV
+74 RGDILDRNGSVLV

-96 FDLDSVRNHI
+96 FDLDTVRNHI
-106 EDKDLTMDD
+106 KEKNLTMDD
-115 IAVEISE
+115 IAVQISD
-122 VTGVEVDEVLEALN
+122 VTGVEVDKVLKALN

-147 APLVRGV
+147 APLIRGV
-154 TKAVADSADE
+154 TKAVADSADD
-164 LGIYGLIV
+164 LDIYGLIV
-172 SRDVKRYYPNGN
+172 SRDVKRYYPNEN

-205 QYDDYLAGI
+205 QYDEYLAGI
-214 AGMKIGSYDSWGN
+214 AGMKIGAYDSRGN

-239 IDGSDVITTIDE
+239 IDGSDIVTTIDE
-251 NLQYIAEKIAQ
+251 NLQYIAEKIAE
-262 KGLEEHNAKG
+262 KGLDQHNAKG

-279 PNNGEVLAM
+279 PNNGEILAM

-297 NPFSGYESFEGETDN
+297 DPFSGYESFDGETDN
-312 DKIQNMWRNWLVSDT
+312 DKVQNMWRNWLVSDT

-333 FKTVTMIAALEKGVV
+333 FKTITMIAALEEGLV
-348 SDSDTFVCNG
+348 SDNNIFTCNG

-395 GERLGIENLN
+395 GEKLGIDNLN

-430 SSDTVSAID
+430 TSDTVSAID

-452 TMQLMTA
+452 ALQLMA
-459 FNAIANGGDLIQPH
+459 AINSIANGGDLIQPH

-488 IDETIKPIIKE
+488 IDETIKPTIKK
-499 DVLSDES
+499 DLLSDEN

-517 VTKDGPDGAF
+517 VTKDGPDGSF
-527 VQGYNIGGKTGT
+527 IQGYNVGGKTGT

-549 YSTDKYISSMIA
+549 YSSDKYISSMVA

-581 GAYYGGE
+581 GLYYGGE

-633 KEILKE
+633 KKVLKE

-644 EVNGNGKTIISMDSY
+644 EVKGNGKTIVSMESY
-659 PGSTVKEGTTIS
+659 PGATVKEGTTIS

-682 EIIMPDLKGTTEEFA
+682 EIIMPDLKGSTKEFA
-697 TSILDNLGLVYEFKG
+697 TSILNNLGLVYEFEG
-712 EGIVDSQSIASG
+712 EGTVHSQSITSG
-724 NKVVKGTKVTI
+724 NKIVKGTKVTI

>member
-1 MIGEKKMAYK
+1 MAYK
-11 KKKYKRNKKTIGY
+11 KKKYKKNKKIIGY
-24 KSRLYIVSIII
+24 KSRLYIVSIIV
-35 FCLLA
+35 FCLLG

-74 RGDILDRNESVLV
+74 RGDILDRNGSVLV

-106 EDKDLTMDD
+106 KKNDLTMDD
-115 IAVEISE
+115 IAVEIAD
-122 VTGVEVDEVLEALN
+122 VTGVEVDEVLKALN
-136 RKNSDGSDASY
+136 KKNSDGSDASY

-154 TKAVADSADE
+154 TKAVADSADD

-239 IDGSDVITTIDE
+239 IDGSDIITTVDE

-262 KGLEEHNAKG
+262 KGLEENNAKG

-297 NPFSGYESFEGETDN
+297 NPFSGYEGFDGETDN

-333 FKTVTMIAALEKGVV
+333 FKTVTMIAALEKGLV

-368 CWKHEGHGTQTLAEV
+368 CWKREGHGTQTLAEV

-452 TMQLMTA
+452 AMQLMTA

-488 IDETIKPIIKE
+488 IDETIKPTVKK

-517 VTKDGPDGAF
+517 VTKDGPDGSF
-527 VQGYNIGGKTGT
+527 VQGYNVGGKTGT

-633 KEILKE
+633 KQILKE

-644 EVNGNGKTIISMDSY
+644 EVKGNGKTVVSMETY

-671 ITAKDSGQVEK
+671 ITAKDNGQVEK
-682 EIIMPDLKGTTEEFA
+682 EIIMPDLKGSTEEFA
-697 TSILDNLGLVYEFKG
+697 TSVLDNLGLVYEFQG
-712 EGIVDSQSIASG
+712 EGTVDSQSIANG

>member
-1 MIGEKKMAYK
+1 MAYK
-11 KKKYKRNKKTIGY
+11 KKKYKKNKKVIGY
-24 KSRLYIVSIII
+24 KSRLYIVSIIV
-35 FCLLA
+35 FCLLG

-74 RGDILDRNESVLV
+74 RGDILDRNGSVLV

-106 EDKDLTMDD
+106 KENDLTMDD
-115 IAVEISE
+115 IAVEIAD
-122 VTGVEVDEVLEALN
+122 VTGVEVDEVLKALN
-136 RKNSDGSDASY
+136 KKNSDGSDASY

-154 TKAVADSADE
+154 TKAVADSADD

-239 IDGSDVITTIDE
+239 IDGSDIVTTVDE

-279 PNNGEVLAM
+279 PNNGEILAM

-297 NPFSGYESFEGETDN
+297 NPFSGYEGFDGETDN

-333 FKTVTMIAALEKGVV
+333 FKTVTMIAALEKGLV

-368 CWKHEGHGTQTLAEV
+368 CWKREGHGTQTLAEV

-452 TMQLMTA
+452 AMQLMTA

-488 IDETIKPIIKE
+488 IDETIKPTVKK

-517 VTKDGPDGAF
+517 VTKDGPDGSF
-527 VQGYNIGGKTGT
+527 VQGYNVGGKTGT

-633 KEILKE
+633 KQILKE

-644 EVNGNGKTIISMDSY
+644 EVKGNGKTVVSMETY

-671 ITAKDSGQVEK
+671 ITAKDNGQVEK
-682 EIIMPDLKGTTEEFA
+682 EIIMPDLKGSTEEFA
-697 TSILDNLGLVYEFKG
+697 TSVLDNLGLVYEFQG
-712 EGIVDSQSIASG
+712 EGTVDSQSIANG

>member
-1 MIGEKKMAYK
+1 MAYK
-11 KKKYKRNKKTIGY
+11 KKKYKKNKKSIGY
-24 KSRLYIVSIII
+24 KSRLYIVSAIV
-35 FCLLA
+35 FCLLG
-40 FLVLRLAWLTLV
+40 FLVLRLAWVMIV
-52 SGRALE
+52 SGRSLE

-67 EISVTAK
+67 EVSVTAQ
-74 RGDILDRNESVLV
+74 RGDILDRNGSVLV

-96 FDLDSVRNHI
+96 FDLDTVRNHI
-106 EDKDLTMDD
+106 KEKNLTMDD
-115 IAVEISE
+115 IAVQISD
-122 VTGVEVDEVLEALN
+122 VTGVEVDKVLKALN

-147 APLVRGV
+147 APLIRGV
-154 TKAVADSADE
+154 TKAVADSADD
-164 LGIYGLIV
+164 LDIYGLIV
-172 SRDVKRYYPNGN
+172 SRDVKRYYPNEN

-205 QYDDYLAGI
+205 QYDEYLAGI
-214 AGMKIGSYDSWGN
+214 AGMKIGAYDSRGN

-239 IDGSDVITTIDE
+239 IDGSDIVTTIDE
-251 NLQYIAEKIAQ
+251 NLQYIAEKIAE
-262 KGLEEHNAKG
+262 KGLDQHNAKG

-279 PNNGEVLAM
+279 PNNGEILAM

-297 NPFSGYESFEGETDN
+297 DPFSGYESFDGETDN
-312 DKIQNMWRNWLVSDT
+312 DKVQNMWRNWLVSDT

-333 FKTVTMIAALEKGVV
+333 FKTITMIAALEEGLV
-348 SDSDTFVCNG
+348 SDNNIFTCNG

-395 GERLGIENLN
+395 GEKLGIDNLN

-430 SSDTVSAID
+430 TSDTVSAID

-452 TMQLMTA
+452 ALQLMAA
-459 FNAIANGGDLIQPH
+459 FNSIANGGDLIQPH

-488 IDETIKPIIKE
+488 IDETIKPTIKK
-499 DVLSDES
+499 DLLSDEN

-517 VTKDGPDGAF
+517 VTKDGPDGSF
-527 VQGYNIGGKTGT
+527 IQGYNVGGKTGT

-549 YSTDKYISSMIA
+549 YSSDKYISSMVA

-581 GAYYGGE
+581 GLYYGGE

-633 KEILKE
+633 KKVLKE

-644 EVNGNGKTIISMDSY
+644 EVKGNGKTIVSMESY
-659 PGSTVKEGTTIS
+659 PGATVKEGTTIS

-682 EIIMPDLKGTTEEFA
+682 EIIMPDLKGSTKEFA
-697 TSILDNLGLVYEFKG
+697 TSILNNLGLVYEFEG
-712 EGIVDSQSIASG
+712 EGTVHSQSITSG
-724 NKVVKGTKVTI
+724 NKIVKGTKVTI

>member
-1 MIGEKKMAYK
+1 MTYK
-11 KKKYKRNKKTIGY
+11 KKKYKKKKKTVGY
-24 KSRLYIVSIII
+24 KSRLFIVSVLV
-35 FCLLA
+35 FSLLA
-40 FLVLRLAWLTLV
+40 FLILRLAWLTLV
-52 SGRALE
+52 SGRELE

-67 EISVTAK
+67 EISVTAT
-74 RGDILDRNESVLV
+74 RGDILDRNGSVLV

-106 EDKDLTMDD
+106 KEKKITMND
-115 IAVEISE
+115 IAVEISN
-122 VTGVEVDEVLEALN
+122 VTGVEVEEVLKALN
-136 RKNSDGSDASY
+136 KKNSDGSDASY
-147 APLVRGV
+147 SPLVRGV
-154 TKAVADSADE
+154 TKAVADSADD

-172 SRDVKRYYPNGN
+172 SRDVKRYYPNEN

-214 AGMKIGSYDSWGN
+214 AGMKIGAYDSWGN
-227 RLPFDTYKFTPA
+227 RLPFDTYKFTPP
-239 IDGSDVITTIDE
+239 IDGSDIISTVDE
-251 NLQYIAEKIAQ
+251 NLQYIAEKVAQ

-279 PNNGEVLAM
+279 PNNGEILAM

-297 NPFSGYESFEGETDN
+297 DPYSGYEIFDGETDN

-333 FKTVTMIAALEKGVV
+333 FKTVTMVAALEEGLV
-348 SDSDTFVCNG
+348 SDNETFTCNG
-358 SVKFGNTTVH
+358 GVKFGNTTVH
-368 CWKHEGHGTQTLAEV
+368 CWKRDGHGTQTLGEV

-395 GERLGIENLN
+395 GERLGIDKLN

-452 TMQLMTA
+452 TLQLMAA

-488 IDETIKPIIKE
+488 IDETIKPTTKK
-499 DVLSDES
+499 DVLSDSS

-517 VTKDGPDGAF
+517 VTKDGPDGSF
-527 VQGYNIGGKTGT
+527 VQGYNVGGKTGT
-539 AQKVDPTTGT
+539 AQKVDPATGT
-549 YSTDKYISSMIA
+549 YSTDKYISSMVA

-581 GAYYGGE
+581 GSYYGGE

-639 NGLEA
+639 NDLEA
-644 EVNGNGKTIISMDSY
+644 EVKGNGKTIVSMDSY

-671 ITAKDSGQVEK
+671 ITAKDNGQVGK
-682 EIIMPDLKGTTEEFA
+682 EIIMPDLKGSTKEFA
-697 TSILDNLGLVYEFKG
+697 ASILDNLGLEYEFEG
-712 EGIVDSQSIASG
+712 EGIVYSQSITSG
-724 NKVVKGTKVTI
+724 NKIVKVTKVTI
-735 TLKKEYEY
+735 TLKKEFEY

>member
-1 MIGEKKMAYK
+1 MTYK
-11 KKKYKRNKKTIGY
+11 KKKYKKKKKTVGY
-24 KSRLYIVSIII
+24 KSRLFIVSVLV
-35 FCLLA
+35 FSLLA
-40 FLVLRLAWLTLV
+40 FLILRLAWLTLV
-52 SGRALE
+52 SGRELE

-67 EISVTAK
+67 EISVTAT
-74 RGDILDRNESVLV
+74 RGDILDRNGSVLV

-106 EDKDLTMDD
+106 KEKKITMND
-115 IAVEISE
+115 IAVEISN
-122 VTGVEVDEVLEALN
+122 VTGVEVEEVLKELN
-136 RKNSDGSDASY
+136 KKNSDGSDASY
-147 APLVRGV
+147 SPLVRGV
-154 TKAVADSADE
+154 TKAVADSADD

-172 SRDVKRYYPNGN
+172 SRDVKRYYPNEN

-214 AGMKIGSYDSWGN
+214 AGMKIGAYDSWGN
-227 RLPFDTYKFTPA
+227 RLPFDTYKFTPP
-239 IDGSDVITTIDE
+239 IDGSDIISTVDE
-251 NLQYIAEKIAQ
+251 NLQYIAEKVAQ

-279 PNNGEVLAM
+279 PNNGEILAM

-297 NPFSGYESFEGETDN
+297 DPYSGYEIFDGETDN

-333 FKTVTMIAALEKGVV
+333 FKTVTMVAALEEGLV
-348 SDSDTFVCNG
+348 SDNETFTCNG
-358 SVKFGNTTVH
+358 GVKFGNTTVH
-368 CWKHEGHGTQTLAEV
+368 CWKRDGHGTQTLGEV

-395 GERLGIENLN
+395 GERLGIDKLN

-452 TMQLMTA
+452 TLQLMAA

-488 IDETIKPIIKE
+488 IDETIKPTTKK
-499 DVLSDES
+499 DVLSDSS

-517 VTKDGPDGAF
+517 VTKDGPDGSF
-527 VQGYNIGGKTGT
+527 VQGYNVGGKTGT
-539 AQKVDPTTGT
+539 AQKVDPATGT
-549 YSTDKYISSMIA
+549 YSTDKYISSMVA

-581 GAYYGGE
+581 GSYYGGE

-639 NGLEA
+639 NDLEA
-644 EVNGNGKTIISMDSY
+644 EVKGNGKTIVSMDSY

-671 ITAKDSGQVEK
+671 ITAKDNGQVGK
-682 EIIMPDLKGTTEEFA
+682 EIIMPDLKGSTKEFA
-697 TSILDNLGLVYEFKG
+697 ASILDNLGLEYEFEG
-712 EGIVDSQSIASG
+712 EGIVYSQSITSG
-724 NKVVKGTKVTI
+724 NKIVKGTKVTI
-735 TLKKEYEY
+735 TLKKEFEY

>member
-1 MIGEKKMAYK
+1 MAYK

>member
-1 MIGEKKMAYK
+1 MARK
-11 KKKYKRNKKTIGY
+11 KKKYRRTKSTIGY
-24 KSRLYIVSIII
+24 KQRLYVVSIII
-35 FCLLA
+35 FCLLG
-40 FLVLRLAWLTLV
+40 FLIIRLAWITLV
-52 SGRALE
+52 SGRELE

-67 EISVTAK
+67 EISVTAT
-74 RGDILDRNESVLV
+74 RGDILDRNESILV

-96 FDLDSVRNHI
+96 FDLDAVRGHI
-106 EDKDLTMDD
+106 KEKKLKMDD
-115 IAVEISE
+115 ISVKIAE
-122 VTGVEVDEVLEALN
+122 VTGVEEEDVLKALN
-136 RKNSDGSDASY
+136 RKNSDGSDATY

-154 TKAVADSADE
+154 TKDIADNAE
-164 LGIYGLIV
+164 ALGIYGLIV

-184 FLASALGGINSEGT
+184 FLSSALGSINSEGT

-205 QYDDYLAGI
+205 QYDDYLSGI

-227 RLPFDTYKFTPA
+227 RLPFETYKFTPPV
-239 IDGSDVITTIDE
+239 DGNDIVLTVDE

-272 VHVLIMD
+272 VHVIIMD

-297 NPFSGYESFEGETDN
+297 TPYDGYEGFDGETEN
-312 DKIQNMWRNWLVSDT
+312 DQIQNMWRNWLVSDT

-333 FKTVTMIAALEKGVV
+333 FKTVTMVAALEEGLVH
-348 SDSDTFVCNG
+348 DDDTFTCNG
-358 SVKFGNTTVH
+358 GVKFGNTTVH
-368 CWKHEGHGTQTLAEV
+368 CWKRDGHGTQTLSEV

-395 GERLGIENLN
+395 GQRLGIDKLN

-430 SSDTVSAID
+430 SNDTVSTID

-452 TMQLMTA
+452 PIQLMTA

-483 SGNRV
+483 GGNRV
-488 IDETIKPIIKE
+488 IDETVKPSIKKDI
-499 DVLSDES
+499 LSEES
-506 TALLRSYLERT
+506 TTLLRSYLERT
-517 VTKDGPDGAF
+517 VTKDGPDGSF
-527 VQGYNIGGKTGT
+527 IQGYNVGGKTGT
-539 AQKVDPTTGT
+539 AQKVDPQTGT
-549 YSTDKYISSMIA
+549 YSSDKYISSMIA

-571 VFIAVDEPSN
+571 VFIAVDEPNN
-581 GAYYGGE
+581 GLYYGGE

-633 KEILKE
+633 KEILKA
-639 NGLEA
+639 NNLEA
-644 EVNGNGKTIISMDSY
+644 EVKGNGKSIVSMDTY
-659 PGSTVKEGTTIS
+659 PGSTVKEGTTIT
-671 ITAKDSGQVEK
+671 ITAKDSGQVAK
-682 EIIMPDLKGTTEEFA
+682 EVIMPDLKGTTKEFA
-697 TSILDNLGLVYEFKG
+697 ISILDNLGLTYEFEG
-712 EGIVDSQSIASG
+712 EGNVYSQSISSG

-735 TLKKEYEY
+735 TLKKEFEY

>member
-1 MIGEKKMAYK
+1 MAYK
-11 KKKYKRNKKTIGY
+11 KKKYKKNKKAIGY
-24 KSRLYIVSIII
+24 KGRLYIVSVIV
-35 FCLLA
+35 FCLLG
-40 FLVLRLAWLTLV
+40 FLILRLAWLILV
-52 SGRALE
+52 SGRSLE

-67 EISVTAK
+67 EISVTAT
-74 RGDILDRNESVLV
+74 RGDILDRNGSVLV

-96 FDLDSVRNHI
+96 FDLDTVRNHI
-106 EDKDLTMDD
+106 KEKNLTMDD
-115 IAVEISE
+115 IAVEISD
-122 VTGVEVDEVLEALN
+122 VTGVEVDEVLKALN

-147 APLVRGV
+147 APLIRGV
-154 TKAVADSADE
+154 TKAVADSADD

-172 SRDVKRYYPNGN
+172 SRDVKRYYPNEN

-205 QYDDYLAGI
+205 QYDEYLAGI
-214 AGMKIGSYDSWGN
+214 AGMKIGAYDSRGN

-239 IDGSDVITTIDE
+239 IDGSDIVITVDE

-279 PNNGEVLAM
+279 PNNGEILAM

-333 FKTVTMIAALEKGVV
+333 FKTVTMIAALEEGLV
-348 SDSDTFVCNG
+348 SDSDTFTCNG
-358 SVKFGNTTVH
+358 SVKFGNTTIH

-395 GERLGIENLN
+395 GERLGIDTLN

-430 SSDTVSAID
+430 TSDTVSAID

-452 TMQLMTA
+452 SLQLMAA

-473 IVKEISHEDE
+473 IVKEVSHEDE

-488 IDETIKPIIKE
+488 IDETIKPIIKK
-499 DVLSDES
+499 DLLSDEN

-517 VTKDGPDGAF
+517 VTKDGPEGAF
-527 VQGYNIGGKTGT
+527 VQGYNVGGKTGT

-549 YSTDKYISSMIA
+549 YSSDKYISSMVA

-581 GAYYGGE
+581 GLYYGGE

-644 EVNGNGKTIISMDSY
+644 EVKGSGKTIVSMDSY
-659 PGSTVKEGTTIS
+659 PGAIVKEGTTIS
-671 ITAKDSGQVEK
+671 ITAKDNGQVQK
-682 EIIMPDLKGTTEEFA
+682 EIIMPDLKGTTKEFA
-697 TSILDNLGLVYEFKG
+697 TSILDNLGLVYEFEG
-712 EGIVDSQSIASG
+712 EGTVHSQSITSG
-724 NKVVKGTKVTI
+724 NKIVKGTKVTI

>member
-1 MIGEKKMAYK
+1 MVYK
-11 KKKYKRNKKTIGY
+11 KKKYKKNKKPIGY
-24 KSRLYIVSIII
+24 KSRLYIVSVIV
-35 FCLLA
+35 FCLLG
-40 FLVLRLAWLTLV
+40 FLVLRLAWVMIV
-52 SGRALE
+52 SGRSLE

-67 EISVTAK
+67 EVSVTAK
-74 RGDILDRNESVLV
+74 RGDVLDRNGSVLV

-96 FDLDSVRNHI
+96 FDLDTVRNHI
-106 EDKDLTMDD
+106 KENNLTMDD
-115 IAVEISE
+115 IAVEISD
-122 VTGVEVDEVLEALN
+122 VTGVEVDDVLKALN
-136 RKNSDGSDASY
+136 RKNSDGSEASY
-147 APLVRGV
+147 APLIRGV
-154 TKAVADSADE
+154 TKAVADSADA

-184 FLASALGGINSEGT
+184 FLASALGGINSEGA

-205 QYDDYLAGI
+205 QYDEYLAGI
-214 AGMKIGSYDSWGN
+214 AGMKIGAYDSRGN

-239 IDGSDVITTIDE
+239 IDGSDIVTTVDE

-279 PNNGEVLAM
+279 PNNGEILAM

-327 FEPGST
+327 FDPGST
-333 FKTVTMIAALEKGVV
+333 FKTVTMIAALEEGVV
-348 SDSDTFVCNG
+348 NDNDIFTCNG

-368 CWKHEGHGTQTLAEV
+368 CWKREGHGTQTLAEV

-395 GERLGIENLN
+395 GERLGIDTLN
-405 EYIYKLG
+405 KYIYKLG

-439 LATISFGQTNTVT
+439 LATISFGHTNTVT
-452 TMQLMTA
+452 ALQLMAA

-488 IDETIKPIIKE
+488 IDETIKPTIKK
-499 DVLSDES
+499 DLLSDEN

-517 VTKDGPDGAF
+517 VTKDGPEGSF
-527 VQGYNIGGKTGT
+527 VQGYNVGGKTGT
-539 AQKVDPTTGT
+539 AQKIDPTTGT
-549 YSTDKYISSMIA
+549 YSSDKYISSMVA

-581 GAYYGGE
+581 GLYYGGE

-624 VRGKSIEEA
+624 VRGKSLEEA
-633 KEILKE
+633 KKILKE
-639 NGLEA
+639 NGLNA
-644 EVNGNGKTIISMDSY
+644 EIKGNGKTIVSMESY
-659 PGSTVKEGTTIS
+659 PGATVKEGTAIS
-671 ITAKDSGQVEK
+671 ITAKDGGQVEK
-682 EIIMPDLKGTTEEFA
+682 EIIMPDLKGTTKEFA
-697 TSILDNLGLVYEFKG
+697 TSILDNLGLVYEFDG
-712 EGIVDSQSIASG
+712 EGTVHSQSITGG
-724 NKVVKGTKVTI
+724 NKIIKGTKVTI
-735 TLKKEYEY
+735 KLKKEYEY

>member
-1 MIGEKKMAYK
+1 MAYK
-11 KKKYKRNKKTIGY
+11 KKKYKKNKKIIGY
-24 KSRLYIVSIII
+24 KSRLYIVSIIV
-35 FCLLA
+35 FCLLG

-74 RGDILDRNESVLV
+74 RGDILDRNGSVLV

-106 EDKDLTMDD
+106 KENDLTMDD
-115 IAVEISE
+115 IAVEIAD
-122 VTGVEVDEVLEALN
+122 VTGVEVDEVLKALN
-136 RKNSDGSDASY
+136 KKNSDGSDASY

-154 TKAVADSADE
+154 TKAVADSADD

-239 IDGSDVITTIDE
+239 IDGSDIITTVDE

-262 KGLEEHNAKG
+262 KGVEENNAKG

-297 NPFSGYESFEGETDN
+297 NPFSGYEGFDGETDN

-333 FKTVTMIAALEKGVV
+333 FKTVTMIAALEKGLV

-368 CWKHEGHGTQTLAEV
+368 CWKREGHGTQTLAEV

-452 TMQLMTA
+452 AMQLMTA

-488 IDETIKPIIKE
+488 IDETIKPTVKKE
-499 DVLSDES
+499 VLSDES

-517 VTKDGPDGAF
+517 VTKDGPDGSF
-527 VQGYNIGGKTGT
+527 VQGYNVGGKTGT

-633 KEILKE
+633 KQILKE

-644 EVNGNGKTIISMDSY
+644 EVKGNGKTVVSMETY

-671 ITAKDSGQVEK
+671 ITAKDNGQVEK
-682 EIIMPDLKGTTEEFA
+682 EIIMPDLKGSTEEFA
-697 TSILDNLGLVYEFKG
+697 TSVLDNLGLVYEFQG
-712 EGIVDSQSIASG
+712 EGTVDSQSIANG

>member
-1 MIGEKKMAYK
+1 MAYK
-11 KKKYKRNKKTIGY
+11 KKKYKKNKKSIGY
-24 KSRLYIVSIII
+24 KSRLYIVSAIV
-35 FCLLA
+35 FCLLG
-40 FLVLRLAWLTLV
+40 FLILRLGWLMIV
-52 SGRALE
+52 GGRSLE

-67 EISVTAK
+67 EISVTAT
-74 RGDILDRNESVLV
+74 RGDILDRNGSVLV

-106 EDKDLTMDD
+106 KDNNLTMDD
-115 IAVEISE
+115 IAVKISD
-122 VTGVEVDEVLEALN
+122 VTGIEVEEVLKALN
-136 RKNSDGSDASY
+136 RKNSDGSEASY
-147 APLVRGV
+147 APLIRGV
-154 TKAVADSADE
+154 TKAVADSADD

-172 SRDVKRYYPNGN
+172 SRDVKRYYPNEN

-205 QYDDYLAGI
+205 QYDEYLSGI
-214 AGMKIGSYDSWGN
+214 AGMKMGAYDSWGN
-227 RLPFDTYKFTPA
+227 RLPFDTYKFTPP
-239 IDGSDVITTIDE
+239 IDGNDIIVTVDE
-251 NLQYIAEKIAQ
+251 NLQYIAEKIAE

-279 PNNGEVLAM
+279 PNNGEILAM

-333 FKTVTMIAALEKGVV
+333 FKTVTMIAALEEGLVN
-348 SDSDTFVCNG
+348 DNDIFTCNG

-368 CWKHEGHGTQTLAEV
+368 CWKHEGHGTQTLGEV

-395 GERLGIENLN
+395 GERLGIDTLN
-405 EYIYKLG
+405 KYIYKLG

-430 SSDTVSAID
+430 TSDTVSAID

-452 TMQLMTA
+452 SLQLMSA

-488 IDETIKPIIKE
+488 IDETIKPIIKK
-499 DVLSDES
+499 DLLSDEN

-517 VTKDGPDGAF
+517 VTKEGPDGAF
-527 VQGYNIGGKTGT
+527 VQGYNVGGKTGT

-549 YSTDKYISSMIA
+549 YSSNKYISSMVA

-581 GAYYGGE
+581 GLYYGGE

-624 VRGKSIEEA
+624 VRGKSLEEA
-633 KEILKE
+633 KKILKE
-639 NGLEA
+639 NGLNA
-644 EVNGNGKTIISMDSY
+644 EIKGNGKTIVSMESY
-659 PGSTVKEGTTIS
+659 PGATVKEGTAIS
-671 ITAKDSGQVEK
+671 ITAKDGGQVEK
-682 EIIMPDLKGTTEEFA
+682 EIIMPDLKGTTKEFA
-697 TSILDNLGLVYEFKG
+697 TSILDNLGLVYEFEG
-712 EGIVDSQSIASG
+712 EGTVHSQSITSG
-724 NKVVKGTKVTI
+724 NKIIRGTKVTI
-735 TLKKEYEY
+735 KLKKEYEY